1 MRGGDVTF
9 DDVKKFLA
17 LATGDVE
24 KLEVVMD
31 LGRMLDVVPDGAVC
45 TEIVGCS
52 SFVQICRDGNRF
64 FARADS
70 ALVRG
75 VVAIIISMVDGK
87 SPDEIK
93 KMDIQSEFD
102 ALGLNLGAGRLNGV
116 NSMIRFLKN
125 L

>member
-1 MRGGDVTF
+1 MTF
-9 DDVKKFLA
+9 DDVKKILA

-52 SFVQICRDGNRF
+52 SFVQICRDGARF
-64 FARADS
+64 YANADS

-75 VVAIIISMVDGK
+75 IVAIIVAMVDGR
-87 SPDEIK
+87 SASEIK
-93 KMDIQSEFD
+93 NMDIAGEF
-102 ALGLNLGAGRLNGV
+102 AMLGLNLGAGRLNGV
-116 NSMIRFLKN
+116 NSMIRFLQN